1 MDNILDNIREAV
13 EGAIKPIL
21 KRSDTMT
28 PVDLEILTKAVCIIE
43 TVKRCQC
50 HYGDNNSVSDSN
62 GYSRRYYNGYS
73 GHSIQDR
80 MIDKLERMMD
90 EAQTEHER
98 QTVQTW
104 INRLR
109 T

>member
-50 HYGDNNSVSDSN
+50 HYDDN
-62 GYSRRYYNGYS
+62 GYSRRYFNGYS

-90 EAQTEHER
+90 EAQSEHER
-98 QTVQTW
+98 QTVQSW
-104 INRLR
+104 INCLK